1 MKKIKYKTKGM
12 KNIEEQFGKPIEEL
26 LYVNYI
32 ELNKSAEKI
41 GKELGVSHVS
51 INKWLLLMGI
61 KRRINQDKLIKM
73 CKERLKNV

>member
-1 MKKIKYKTKGM
+1 MKQLEYKTKGM
-12 KNIEEQFGKPIEEL
+12 REVEKRFNKSIEKL

-32 ELNKSAEKI
+32 ELCKSAEEI

-61 KRRINQDKLIKM
+61 KRRIDQKELM
-73 CKERLKNV
+73 RLCKERLNV